1 MERVHGLEAHE
12 AERDAAALAHVVRG
26 ELELLQH
33 ARAVLDV
40 VEAQRRLVRHEPQR
54 ARCLLRARAPDR
66 DRAYF
71 YCLVEL
77 WRAVGVR
84 AGSVYAERVETW
96 DAYMHA

>member
-1 MERVHGLEAHE
+1 MERVDGLEAHE

-54 ARCLLRARAPDR
+54 AWCLFRVCAPDR

-71 YCLVEL
+71 YRLVEL
-77 WRAVGVR
+77 WRAG
-84 AGSVYAERVETW
+84 GLYAERV
-96 DAYMHA
+96 